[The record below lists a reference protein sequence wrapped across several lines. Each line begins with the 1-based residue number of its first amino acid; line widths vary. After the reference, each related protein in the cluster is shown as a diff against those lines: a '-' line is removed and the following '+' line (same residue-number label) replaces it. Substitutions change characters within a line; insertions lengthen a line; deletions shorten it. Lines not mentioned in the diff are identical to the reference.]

1 MLSIRLS
8 NGKVIDDVPYKWSVK
23 YSQNPDIDT
32 SAGGEDP
39 IIYQTGSSSFMMEVG
54 ITTIN
59 AYKDSNGTLKQ
70 FNVQTTFSHSVDW
83 KP

>member
-1 MLSIRLS
+1 MAIGGASALVAPSILSS
-8 NGKVIDDVPYKWSVK
+8 CSTEGEQTS
-23 YSQNPDIDT
+23 SIDT

-39 IIYQTGSSSFMMEVG
+39 IIYQTGSSNFMMEVG
-54 ITTIN
+54 ITTTN